1 MPLINPHLEGG
12 NFLWEAGPVGVL
24 LIHGFTATTAEVRL
38 LAKRLHDAG
47 YTTAGPLLPGHGSQP
62 EDLNRCKWK
71 DWACTAEEAYC
82 ELSERC
88 MHVIVTGESMGGL
101 MALYLA
107 AHHPEIAGVITYAA
121 VLRLLMSSKN
131 RIKLRLLTPFVPYI
145 PKIPKGNDNIWQGY
159 SVNPLKGV
167 LQLIALQKEVRSLLP
182 KVHQPLMVMQGKLDT
197 TVHPQAPAEIIQKA
211 GSRCKEL
218 YWLENTTHRVVLDQ
232 ELDLVTELTLK
243 FLQKAVELHR
253 EQLTST

>member
-218 YWLENTTHRVVLDQ
+218 YWLKNTTHRVVLDQ